1 MQSPVKNQAF
11 SWRFTLP
18 VYLGSTLN
26 PINTSLIATALVP
39 IAMAMQVPVG
49 RVSALVAAVYLT
61 SAVGQP
67 TAGKLTEVFGPRRV
81 FLIGTLCILVAG
93 IVGGLGQ
100 SLMSL
105 IVARV
110 LIGLGSSTAYPSA
123 MVLVRRRA
131 VAAGMDKVPGSVLG
145 GLAIAGMA
153 TAAIGLPLGGVLVG
167 AAGWRSTFL
176 VNIPVAIITCITA
189 LVWLPADEALKRP
202 GGFKS
207 ILSKIDLGGII
218 LFAVFITSLLVFL
231 LSLPQTG
238 WAMLALSVAA
248 GIGLVLWELRA
259 VTPLID
265 FRLLAQNGAL
275 LRTYIRVALTSLVMY
290 GSMYGVSQWLE
301 PVRHFSP
308 AETGLLLLPMTII
321 APIVSFPVSRR
332 NLVRGPLLITGIA
345 LVTGSIGMLMLD
357 VHSSAICIVT
367 IMLVFGLSMGLF
379 SVSNQTALYAQAP
392 AEGIGTAA
400 GLLRTFAYLGS
411 IGSSAI
417 TGIVFRTRVSD
428 HGLHTMALFFL
439 GAGLVV
445 LILSLADR
453 ELRAAKIDKSTA
465 VHAE

>member
-1 MQSPVKNQAF
+1 MKGQAF

-18 VYLGSTLN
+18 LYLGSTLN
-26 PINTSLIATALVP
+26 PINTSLVATALVP

-67 TAGKLTEVFGPRRV
+67 TAGKLAEVFGPRRV

-100 SLMSL
+100 SLMAL

-123 MVLVRRRA
+123 MILVRRRA
-131 VAAGMDKVPGSVLG
+131 VAAGMNKVPGSVLG

-167 AAGWRSTFL
+167 TTGWRSTFL
-176 VNIPVAIITCITA
+176 VNIPVAAGTCIAA
-189 LVWLPADEALKRP
+189 LLWIPADEVQKHPR
-202 GGFKS
+202 GFRS
-207 ILSKIDLGGII
+207 ILSQIDFGGIT
-218 LFAVFITSLLVFL
+218 LFATTVTSLLVFL

-238 WAMLALSVAA
+238 WAVLALSATA

-259 VTPLID
+259 ETPLID
-265 FRLLAQNGAL
+265 FRLLARNGAL
-275 LRTYIRVALTSLVMY
+275 MRTYIRVALTSLVMY
-290 GSMYGVSQWLE
+290 GAMYGVSQWLE
-301 PVRHFSP
+301 PVHHFSP
-308 AETGLLLLPMTII
+308 AQTGLLLLPMTIV

-332 NLVRGPLLITGIA
+332 NLIRGPLLITGIA
-345 LVTGSIGMLMLD
+345 LVAGSIGMLMLGAQT
-357 VHSSAICIVT
+357 SAISIVA
-367 IMLVFGLSMGLF
+367 IMLAFGLAMGLF

-417 TGIVFRTRVSD
+417 TGIVFRVTVND
-428 HGLHTMALFFL
+428 HGLHAMALLFL
-439 GAGLVV
+439 CAGLVV
-445 LILSLADR
+445 LILSLADH
-453 ELRAAKIDKSTA
+453 ELRVAKIDKSTA
-465 VHAE
+465 SPAE